1 MHKKAKKLSKAQQRA
16 KLLMK
21 SMMSESKAAVKHVP
35 KKKTVRKAK
44 AAVHKVKAVRK
55 KKVKAPA
62 ASPVSSILGNLMA
75 STKKA
80 HAQRVQKQ
88 AKVVKKVKQAHKKKR
103 VAMHKKAKK
112 LSKAQPRAK
121 LLITS
126 MMSLS

>member
-1 MHKKAKKLSKAQQRA
+1 MASSKKAHAQQRVQKQAKVVKKVHKKKRVAMHKKAKKLSKAQQRA

-21 SMMSESKAAVKHVP
+21 SMMSEAKAAVKHVP

-75 STKKA
+75 SRKKA
-80 HAQRVQKQ
+80 HAQQRVQKQ
-88 AKVVKKVKQAHKKKR
+88 AKVVKKV
-103 VAMHKKAKK
+103 
-112 LSKAQPRAK
+112 
-121 LLITS
+121 
-126 MMSLS
+126 